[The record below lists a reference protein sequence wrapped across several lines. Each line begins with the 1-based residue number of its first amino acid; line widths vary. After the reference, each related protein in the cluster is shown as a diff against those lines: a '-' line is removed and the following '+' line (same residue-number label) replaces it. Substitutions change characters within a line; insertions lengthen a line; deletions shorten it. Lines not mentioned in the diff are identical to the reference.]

1 MSYRLLQVTLLALA
15 CAACGSRQIAEP
27 GSADSGV
34 ETSAGDADAE
44 AGDAGAEAE
53 AGLRQYPCKL
63 PQDCDRYF
71 VSADCVGGI
80 CCLGFNDGH
89 GHCVCGALDGGCQDP
104 RETCCEPFGL
114 KPRCQLAACPI

>member
-53 AGLRQYPCKL
+53 AGLRQYPCTVAN
-63 PQDCDRYF
+63 DCERYF
-71 VSADCVGGI
+71 GTAALCVGSF
-80 CCLGFNDGH
+80 CCLGQDDGH
-89 GHCVCGALDGGCQDP
+89 HHCVCGTLDGGCQDP
-104 RETCCEPFGL
+104 RKICCGHPLECHDL
-114 KPRCQLAACPI
+114 QCPGF